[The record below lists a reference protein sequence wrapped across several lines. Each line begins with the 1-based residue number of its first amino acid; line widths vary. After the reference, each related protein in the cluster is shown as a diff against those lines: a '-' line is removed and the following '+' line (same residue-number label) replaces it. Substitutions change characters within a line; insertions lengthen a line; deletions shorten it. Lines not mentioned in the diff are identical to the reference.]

1 MVYKFHIPTSRT
13 RKRRLK
19 DLEGSLLSVAG
30 MAGKKIVNQEGQ
42 ELGTVADLVC
52 HWDVKETYPP
62 LTGIIAKVA
71 WRKVWISRSNIK
83 EITTKSVVLGNAKL
97 DLREFKPRQG
107 EVRLKDE
114 VLDHQ
119 LIDIDGARVVRAN
132 DLYIAP
138 LGGETRLVGVDVGY
152 KPLIRRLGPSRLMHK
167 VVPDSVIDWA
177 TIQSFGGGES
187 GNGLR
192 LSANRSDLRRLRPG
206 ELADLLEDLGRPE
219 RQELLN
225 ALSPEL
231 AADALE
237 EMEPKELEGLLR
249 ESSVEEAAVYVS
261 RMEPDEAAD
270 ALREVD
276 PVLKDELLA
285 KIPKESAE
293 NISQVLG
300 YDEEKAGGIMNT
312 QILTAYT
319 MDSVQSIKKKLKG
332 MEADPSSIGAVII
345 VDEEGKVLYDLY
357 LSDLLKADDDQKL
370 QELMKPPATLT
381 VSPDATLEEVVET
394 LIESRGSSVVV
405 SDENEQPLGRIFA
418 DDLLDALIPSGR
430 FHFPRLLSS

>member
-1 MVYKFHIPTSRT
+1 MVHKFHIPSSRH
-13 RKRRLK
+13 RKSRLK
-19 DLEGSLLSVAG
+19 ELEGSLLSVAG
-30 MAGKKIVNQEGQ
+30 MVGRRIVNQDDQ
-42 ELGTVADLVC
+42 ELGTVADLVF
-52 HWDVKETYPP
+52 HWDFKETYPP
-62 LTGIIAKVA
+62 LRGLIAKVA
-71 WRKVWISRSNIK
+71 WRKVWISRANIK
-83 EITTKSVVLGNAKL
+83 EITPSKVVLGNARL
-97 DLREFKPRQG
+97 DLREFKPRKG

-119 LIDIDGARVVRAN
+119 LIDVDGARVVRAS

-152 KPLIRRLGPSRLMHK
+152 KPLLRRLGPTRFMTK

-187 GNGLR
+187 GNELR
-192 LSANRSDLRRLRPG
+192 LSATRNELRRLRPG

-237 EMEPKELEGLLR
+237 EMEPKQLEGLLR
-249 ESSVEEAAVYVS
+249 ESSLEEAANYVS

-276 PVLKDELLA
+276 PVLKEELLA
-285 KIPKESAE
+285 NIPKESAD
-293 NISQVLG
+293 NITQVLD
-300 YDEEKAGGIMNT
+300 YDEERAGGIMNT
-312 QILTAYT
+312 LIFTAYT
-319 MDSVQSIKKKLKG
+319 MDNVSKVKQKLKE
-332 MEADPSSIGAVII
+332 MDADPSSIGSVII

-357 LSDLLKADDDQKL
+357 LSNLLKADDNQKL

-381 VSPDATLEEVVET
+381 VSPGASLQEVVET
-394 LIESRGSSVVV
+394 LVESRSSSVVV
-405 SDENEQPLGRIFA
+405 ADENEQPIGRIFA

-430 FHFPRLLSS
+430 FHFPRLLS